1 MQYVNA
7 FWVGGLICVAGQILI
22 DKTKLTP
29 ARILT
34 GFVVAGVIL
43 GAIGLYKPLVDFAG
57 TPTTTEFGGTSFNT
71 TEPAPIL
78 ELEPTVKDPSTLA
91 PLETTTLSP
100 IVG

>member
-1 MQYVNA
+1 MVQIDHAVRL
-7 FWVGGLICVAGQILI
+7 LISLAAMR
-22 DKTKLTP
+22 TP
-29 ARILT
+29 S
-34 GFVVAGVIL
+34 
-43 GAIGLYKPLVDFAG
+43 LVTIRPG